1 MSYTTITVA
10 GYSVIIDILNK
21 LENIKNEI
29 KICLLVFIL
38 CPNGK
43 DFFFTIRF
51 RCNILFFIYFT
62 SFLKTVCLY
71 LQ

>member
-1 MSYTTITVA
+1 MSYTTITVT
-10 GYSVIIDILNK
+10 GSSVIIDILNK

-43 DFFFTIRF
+43 DFF
-51 RCNILFFIYFT
+51 
-62 SFLKTVCLY
+62 V
-71 LQ
+71 Q

>member
-1 MSYTTITVA
+1 MSYTTITVT

-43 DFFFTIRF
+43 DF
-51 RCNILFFIYFT
+51 
-62 SFLKTVCLY
+62 LY
-71 LQ
+71 NKRLS